1 MNAVRAKEAD
11 GYEQR
16 KNRDKEGTTL
26 KQLGGDDVYEIGLS
40 PGFLA

>member
-11 GYEQR
+11 GSEQW

-26 KQLGGDDVYEIGLS
+26 KQLGGGDVDETGLS